1 MNSKTAKLIKK
12 FIVRGNTDLLQVIEP
27 TEEEMEDN
35 GRMAEIN
42 EQNLANATKLKSIL
56 KKAMKKYNAMS
67 NKERKEF
74 KEMIR

>member
-1 MNSKTAKLIKK
+1 MNQKTAKLLRN
-12 FIVRGNTDLLQVIEP
+12 FIVRANPDLLKTIEP

-74 KEMIR
+74 KERIR